1 MYPAN
6 ATIAVAN
13 YKGDLVMPDKTL
25 LIKHIPE
32 DLHRDFKAL
41 CASEGVTMGWK
52 VRELI
57 THQTNLA
64 RFEEK
69 RGEG

>member
-1 MYPAN
+1 
-6 ATIAVAN
+6 
-13 YKGDLVMPDKTL
+13 MPDKTL

-41 CASEGVTMGWK
+41 CAREGVTMGWK

-57 THQTNLA
+57 NHYIIETN
-64 RFEEK
+64 RKE
-69 RGEG
+69 GER

>member
-1 MYPAN
+1 
-6 ATIAVAN
+6 
-13 YKGDLVMPDKTL
+13 MPDKTL

-41 CASEGVTMGWK
+41 CAREGVTMGYK

-57 THQTNLA
+57 G
-64 RFEEK
+64 FELLNPKDVGSTLHRVLEK
-69 RGEG
+69 AAEKGG